1 MIAFQRAASE
11 QGTQF
16 RNACVDALRYAGFEI
31 VKLEFAVP
39 EVGIT
44 LDIHAR
50 NRRDVDF
57 LIECKGSMR
66 GERPGCKRT
75 DTAKKAIANGY
86 LLAKSDTGRYFP
98 PMLLMTSHVAQSG
111 DALVM
116 FDRVDT
122 WAVLDVL
129 NPYNHSRELARYA
142 IWERDDIEAHMEK
155 YPELG
160 ALLEVRW
167 CVSMPH
173 KGQGVNG
180 FEGNKP
186 TR

>member
-1 MIAFQRAASE
+1 MIDFQRAASE

-16 RNACVDALRYAGFEI
+16 RNACMDALRYAGFEI
-31 VKLEFAVP
+31 IGLEFGVP

-50 NRRDVDF
+50 NKRDIDF

-111 DALVM
+111 DALAM
-116 FDRVDT
+116 FNRVDT

-129 NPYNHSRELARYA
+129 NPYNHSRVLARYA
-142 IWERDDIEAHMEK
+142 TWGRDDIEAHMSE

-167 CVSMPH
+167 CVSMPRSGH
-173 KGQGVNG
+173 GNNG
-180 FEGNKP
+180 FEFNPP
-186 TR
+186 TK